1 MAIYELK
8 TRIRYTDIN
17 EDNELSDKGL
27 LNILQEVARKTLSI
41 CSDMD
46 QMI

>member
-8 TRIRYTDIN
+8 TSIRYTDIN
-17 EDNELSDKGL
+17 EDNKLSDKGL
-27 LNILQEVARKTLSI
+27 LNILQEAARKALRI

-46 QMI
+46 